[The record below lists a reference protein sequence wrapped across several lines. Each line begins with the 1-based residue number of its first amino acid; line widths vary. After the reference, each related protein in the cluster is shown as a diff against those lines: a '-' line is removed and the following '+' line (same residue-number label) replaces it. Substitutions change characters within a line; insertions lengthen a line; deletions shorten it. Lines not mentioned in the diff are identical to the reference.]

1 MPLKRFFSKID
12 IIRLTVITIY
22 LSFVVITLWNTNK
35 LIQRIEYDERLQME
49 LWGTAQ
55 QKFASGVDLNQPI
68 EPLTFK
74 VLTSKNSIPM
84 IVVDKK
90 NRLLFSNNI
99 DQKKI
104 KKDSISYINKLI
116 EDFSLINEP
125 IEIKFENN
133 FYQKL
138 YYGNSKL
145 VTQLKLYPVA
155 FLIII
160 SILILLIFMYYRSS
174 QIALENKLWSA
185 MAKETA
191 HQLGTPIS
199 SLLGWLM
206 VLEENYDSETLNK
219 MNKDVERLKTISER
233 FSKIGAIPE
242 KKLYKLSSIVDEIVE
257 YMRIRIP
264 TTIEIIVQKKDGEIP
279 INLNK
284 ELIQWVLE
292 NMIKNSIDSIEKKG
306 KIKLEI
312 NWQGKANLKISD
324 TGSGIKKELQ
334 SKVFDAG
341 VSTKTRGW
349 GIGLSLTKRIIEK
362 YHKGRIKLLN
372 SSKNGTEFLIEI
384 PKN

>member
-1 MPLKRFFSKID
+1 MSFKRFFFKID
-12 IIRLTVITIY
+12 IIRLIVITLY
-22 LSFVVITLWNTNK
+22 LCFVVITLWNTNK

-55 QKFASGVDLNQPI
+55 QKFASGIDLNQPI

-84 IVVDKK
+84 IVVDRK

-104 KKDSISYINKLI
+104 KKDSTNYINKLI
-116 EDFSLINEP
+116 KDFSLINEP

-206 VLEENYDSETLNK
+206 VLKENYDSETLNK

-242 KKLYKLSSIVDEIVE
+242 KKLYKLSSIIDEIVE

-264 TTIEIIVQKKDGEIP
+264 ATIEIIVQKEDGEIP

-312 NWQGKANLKISD
+312 NWGSKLSLKISD
-324 TGSGIKKELQ
+324 TGSGIEKEIQ

-349 GIGLSLTKRIIEK
+349 GIGLSLAKRIIEK
-362 YHKGRIKLLN
+362 YHKGKIKLLN

-384 PKN
+384 PIN

>member
-1 MPLKRFFSKID
+1 MSFKRFFFKID
-12 IIRLTVITIY
+12 IIRLTVITLY
-22 LSFVVITLWNTNK
+22 LCFVVITLWNTNK

-84 IVVDKK
+84 IVVDRK

-104 KKDSISYINKLI
+104 KKDSTNYINKLI
-116 EDFSLINEP
+116 KDFSLINEP

-206 VLEENYDSETLNK
+206 VLKENHDSETLNK

-264 TTIEIIVQKKDGEIP
+264 ATIEIIVQKKDGEIP

-312 NWQGKANLKISD
+312 NWGSKLILKISD
-324 TGSGIKKELQ
+324 TGSGIEKEIQ

-349 GIGLSLTKRIIEK
+349 GIGLSLAKRIIEK
-362 YHKGRIKLLN
+362 YHKGKIKLLN

-384 PKN
+384 PIN

>member
-1 MPLKRFFSKID
+1 MSFKRFFFKID
-12 IIRLTVITIY
+12 IIRLTVITLY
-22 LSFVVITLWNTNK
+22 LCFVVITLWNTNK

-264 TTIEIIVQKKDGEIP
+264 ATIEIIVQKKDGEIP

-312 NWQGKANLKISD
+312 NWGGKANLKISD
-324 TGSGIKKELQ
+324 TGSGIEKELQ

-349 GIGLSLTKRIIEK
+349 GIGLSLAKRIIEK
-362 YHKGRIKLLN
+362 YHKGKIKLLN

>member
-1 MPLKRFFSKID
+1 
-12 IIRLTVITIY
+12 
-22 LSFVVITLWNTNK
+22 
-35 LIQRIEYDERLQME
+35 
-49 LWGTAQ
+49 
-55 QKFASGVDLNQPI
+55 
-68 EPLTFK
+68 
-74 VLTSKNSIPM
+74 
-84 IVVDKK
+84 
-90 NRLLFSNNI
+90 
-99 DQKKI
+99 
-104 KKDSISYINKLI
+104 
-116 EDFSLINEP
+116 
-125 IEIKFENN
+125 
-133 FYQKL
+133 
-138 YYGNSKL
+138 
-145 VTQLKLYPVA
+145 
-155 FLIII
+155 
-160 SILILLIFMYYRSS
+160 
-174 QIALENKLWSA
+174 
-185 MAKETA
+185 
-191 HQLGTPIS
+191 
-199 SLLGWLM
+199 
-206 VLEENYDSETLNK
+206 

-242 KKLYKLSSIVDEIVE
+242 KKPYKLSSIVDEIVE

-264 TTIEIIVQKKDGEIP
+264 STIEIIVQKKDGEIP

-312 NWQGKANLKISD
+312 NWRGKANLKISD
-324 TGSGIKKELQ
+324 TGSGIEKELQ

>member
-1 MPLKRFFSKID
+1 MSFKRFFFKID

-22 LSFVVITLWNTNK
+22 LCFVVITLWNTNK

-55 QKFASGVDLNQPI
+55 QKFASDVDLNQPI

-116 EDFSLINEP
+116 DDFSLINEP

-206 VLEENYDSETLNK
+206 VLEENYDSEILNK

-264 TTIEIIVQKKDGEIP
+264 STIEIIVQKKDGEIP

-312 NWQGKANLKISD
+312 NWRGKANLKISD
-324 TGSGIKKELQ
+324 TGSGIEKELQ

>member
-1 MPLKRFFSKID
+1 MSFKRFFFKID
-12 IIRLTVITIY
+12 IIRLIVITLY
-22 LSFVVITLWNTNK
+22 LCFVVITLWNTNK

-55 QKFASGVDLNQPI
+55 QKFASGIDLNQPI

-84 IVVDKK
+84 IVVDRK

-104 KKDSISYINKLI
+104 KKDSTNYINKLI
-116 EDFSLINEP
+116 KDFSLINEP

-206 VLEENYDSETLNK
+206 VLKENYDSETLNK

-242 KKLYKLSSIVDEIVE
+242 KKLYKLSSIIDEIVE

-264 TTIEIIVQKKDGEIP
+264 ATIEIIVQKEDGEIP

-312 NWQGKANLKISD
+312 NWGSKLILKISD
-324 TGSGIKKELQ
+324 TGSGIEKEIQ

-349 GIGLSLTKRIIEK
+349 GIGLSLAKRIIEK
-362 YHKGRIKLLN
+362 YHKGKIKLLN

-384 PKN
+384 PIN

>member
-55 QKFASGVDLNQPI
+55 QKFASDVDLNQPI

-242 KKLYKLSSIVDEIVE
+242 KKPYKLSSIVDEIVE

-264 TTIEIIVQKKDGEIP
+264 STIEIIVQKKDGEIP

-312 NWQGKANLKISD
+312 NWGGKANLKISD

>member
-1 MPLKRFFSKID
+1 MLLKRFFSKID

-55 QKFASGVDLNQPI
+55 QKFASDVDLNQPI

-206 VLEENYDSETLNK
+206 VLEENYDSEILNK

-257 YMRIRIP
+257 YMRIRVP
-264 TTIEIIVQKKDGEIP
+264 STIEIIVQKKDGEIP

-312 NWQGKANLKISD
+312 NWGGKANLKISD
-324 TGSGIKKELQ
+324 TGSGIEKELQ

>member
-1 MPLKRFFSKID
+1 MPFKRFFLKID

-55 QKFASGVDLNQPI
+55 QKFASDVDLNQPI

-242 KKLYKLSSIVDEIVE
+242 KKPYKLSSIVDEIVE

-264 TTIEIIVQKKDGEIP
+264 STIEIIVQKKDGEIP

-312 NWQGKANLKISD
+312 NWGGKANLKISD
-324 TGSGIKKELQ
+324 TGSGIEKELQ
-334 SKVFDAG
+334 NKVFDAG

>member
-1 MPLKRFFSKID
+1 MSFKRFFFKID
-12 IIRLTVITIY
+12 IIRLIVITLY
-22 LSFVVITLWNTNK
+22 LCFVVITLWNTNK

-104 KKDSISYINKLI
+104 KKDSTNYINKLI
-116 EDFSLINEP
+116 KDFSLINEP
-125 IEIKFENN
+125 IEIKFEND

-145 VTQLKLYPVA
+145 VTKLKLYPVA

-206 VLEENYDSETLNK
+206 VLKENHDSETLNK

-264 TTIEIIVQKKDGEIP
+264 ATIEIIVQKEDGEIP

-312 NWQGKANLKISD
+312 NWGSKLILKISD
-324 TGSGIKKELQ
+324 TGSGIEKEIQ

-349 GIGLSLTKRIIEK
+349 GIGLSLAKRIIEK
-362 YHKGRIKLLN
+362 YHKGKIKLLN

-384 PKN
+384 PIN

>member
-1 MPLKRFFSKID
+1 MSFKKFFFKID
-12 IIRLTVITIY
+12 IIRLIVITLY
-22 LSFVVITLWNTNK
+22 LCFVVITLWNTNK

-84 IVVDKK
+84 IVVDRK

-104 KKDSISYINKLI
+104 KKDSTSYVNKLI
-116 EDFSLINEP
+116 KDFSLINEP

-145 VTQLKLYPVA
+145 VTKLKLYPVA

-206 VLEENYDSETLNK
+206 VLEENYDPETLNK

-264 TTIEIIVQKKDGEIP
+264 ETIEIIVQKKDGEIP

-312 NWQGKANLKISD
+312 NWGSKLILKISD
-324 TGSGIKKELQ
+324 TGSGIEKEIQ

-349 GIGLSLTKRIIEK
+349 GIGLSLAKRIIEK
-362 YHKGRIKLLN
+362 YHKGKIKLLN

-384 PKN
+384 PIN

>member
-1 MPLKRFFSKID
+1 MSFKRFFFKID
-12 IIRLTVITIY
+12 IIRLTVITLY
-22 LSFVVITLWNTNK
+22 LCFVVITLWNTNK

-84 IVVDKK
+84 IVVDRK

-104 KKDSISYINKLI
+104 KKDSTNYINKLI
-116 EDFSLINEP
+116 KDFSLINEP

-206 VLEENYDSETLNK
+206 VLKENYDSETLNK

-264 TTIEIIVQKKDGEIP
+264 STIEIIVQKKDGEVP

-312 NWQGKANLKISD
+312 NWRGKANLKISD
-324 TGSGIKKELQ
+324 TGSGIEKELQ

>member
-1 MPLKRFFSKID
+1 MPFKRFFLKID

-55 QKFASGVDLNQPI
+55 QKLASGADLNRPI

-84 IVVDKK
+84 IVVDRK

-264 TTIEIIVQKKDGEIP
+264 STIEIIVQKKDGEIP

-312 NWQGKANLKISD
+312 NWGGKANLKISD

-384 PKN
+384 PIN

>member
-1 MPLKRFFSKID
+1 MSFKRFFFKID
-12 IIRLTVITIY
+12 IIRLTVITLY
-22 LSFVVITLWNTNK
+22 LCFVVITLWNTNK

-84 IVVDKK
+84 IVVDRK

-104 KKDSISYINKLI
+104 KKDSTNYINKLI
-116 EDFSLINEP
+116 KDFSLINEP

-206 VLEENYDSETLNK
+206 VLKENHDSETLNK

-264 TTIEIIVQKKDGEIP
+264 ATIEIIVQKEDGEIP

-312 NWQGKANLKISD
+312 NWGSKLILKISD
-324 TGSGIKKELQ
+324 TGSGIEKEIQ

-349 GIGLSLTKRIIEK
+349 GIGLSLAKRIIEK
-362 YHKGRIKLLN
+362 YHKGKIKLLN

-384 PKN
+384 PIN

>member
-55 QKFASGVDLNQPI
+55 QKFASDVDLNQPI

-116 EDFSLINEP
+116 DDFSLINEP

-242 KKLYKLSSIVDEIVE
+242 KKPYKLSSIVDEIVE

-264 TTIEIIVQKKDGEIP
+264 STIEIIVQKKDGEIP

-312 NWQGKANLKISD
+312 NWRGKANLKISD
-324 TGSGIKKELQ
+324 TGSGIEKELQ

>member
-1 MPLKRFFSKID
+1 MSFKKFFFKID
-12 IIRLTVITIY
+12 IIRLIVITLY
-22 LSFVVITLWNTNK
+22 LCFVVITLWNTNK

-84 IVVDKK
+84 IVVDRK

-104 KKDSISYINKLI
+104 KKDSTNYINKLI
-116 EDFSLINEP
+116 KDFSLINEP

-145 VTQLKLYPVA
+145 VTKLKLYPVA

-206 VLEENYDSETLNK
+206 VLKENHDSETLNK

-264 TTIEIIVQKKDGEIP
+264 ATIEIIVQKKDGEIP

-312 NWQGKANLKISD
+312 NWGGKANLKILD
-324 TGSGIKKELQ
+324 TGSGIEKELQ

-349 GIGLSLTKRIIEK
+349 GIGLSLAKRIIEK
-362 YHKGRIKLLN
+362 YHKGKIKLLN

-384 PKN
+384 PIN

>member
-116 EDFSLINEP
+116 DDFSLINEP

-206 VLEENYDSETLNK
+206 VLEENYDSEILNK

-242 KKLYKLSSIVDEIVE
+242 KKPYKLSSIVDEIVE

-264 TTIEIIVQKKDGEIP
+264 STIEIIVQKKDGEIP

-324 TGSGIKKELQ
+324 TGSGIEKELQ

>member
-1 MPLKRFFSKID
+1 MSFKRFFFKID
-12 IIRLTVITIY
+12 IIRLTVITLY
-22 LSFVVITLWNTNK
+22 LCFVVITLWNTNK

-104 KKDSISYINKLI
+104 KKDSTNYINKLI
-116 EDFSLINEP
+116 KDFSLINEP

-206 VLEENYDSETLNK
+206 VLKENHDSETLNK

-264 TTIEIIVQKKDGEIP
+264 ATIEIIVQKEDGEIP

-312 NWQGKANLKISD
+312 NWGSKLILKISD
-324 TGSGIKKELQ
+324 TGSGIEKEIQ

-349 GIGLSLTKRIIEK
+349 GIGLSLAKRIIEK
-362 YHKGRIKLLN
+362 YHKGKIKLLN

-384 PKN
+384 PIN

>member
-1 MPLKRFFSKID
+1 MPLKKFFSKID

-55 QKFASGVDLNQPI
+55 QKFASDVDLNQPI

-99 DQKKI
+99 DQKKF

-242 KKLYKLSSIVDEIVE
+242 KKPYKLSSIVDEIVE

-264 TTIEIIVQKKDGEIP
+264 STIEIIVQKKDGEIP

-312 NWQGKANLKISD
+312 NWGGKANLKISD
-324 TGSGIKKELQ
+324 TGSGIEKELQ

>member
-1 MPLKRFFSKID
+1 MSFKRFFFKID
-12 IIRLTVITIY
+12 IIRLTVITLY
-22 LSFVVITLWNTNK
+22 LCFVVITLWNTNK

-84 IVVDKK
+84 IVVDRK

-104 KKDSISYINKLI
+104 KKDSTNYINKLI
-116 EDFSLINEP
+116 KDFSLINEP

-206 VLEENYDSETLNK
+206 VLKENYDSETLNK

-242 KKLYKLSSIVDEIVE
+242 KKLYKLSSIIDEIVE

-264 TTIEIIVQKKDGEIP
+264 ATIEIIVQKKDGEIP

-312 NWQGKANLKISD
+312 NWGGKANLKISD
-324 TGSGIKKELQ
+324 TGSGIEKELQ

-384 PKN
+384 PIN

>member
-55 QKFASGVDLNQPI
+55 QKFASDVDLNQPI

-242 KKLYKLSSIVDEIVE
+242 KKPYKLSSIVDEIVE

-264 TTIEIIVQKKDGEIP
+264 STIEIIVQKKDGEIP

-306 KIKLEI
+306 KIKIEI
-312 NWQGKANLKISD
+312 NWGGKANLKISD

>member
-55 QKFASGVDLNQPI
+55 QKFASDVDLNQPI

-116 EDFSLINEP
+116 GDFSLINEP

-242 KKLYKLSSIVDEIVE
+242 KKPYKLSSIVDEIVE

-264 TTIEIIVQKKDGEIP
+264 STIEIIVQKKDGEIP

-312 NWQGKANLKISD
+312 NWRGKANLKISD
-324 TGSGIKKELQ
+324 TGSGIEKELQ

>member
-1 MPLKRFFSKID
+1 MPFKRFFFKID

-55 QKFASGVDLNQPI
+55 QKFASDVDLNQPI

-264 TTIEIIVQKKDGEIP
+264 STIEIIVQKKDGEIP

-312 NWQGKANLKISD
+312 NWRGKANLKISD
-324 TGSGIKKELQ
+324 TGSGIEKELQ

>member
-55 QKFASGVDLNQPI
+55 QKLASGVDLNQPI

-74 VLTSKNSIPM
+74 VLTSNNSIPM
-84 IVVDKK
+84 IVVDRK

-104 KKDSISYINKLI
+104 KKDSTNYINKLI
-116 EDFSLINEP
+116 KDFSLINEP

-206 VLEENYDSETLNK
+206 VLKENYDSETLNK

-264 TTIEIIVQKKDGEIP
+264 ATIEIIVQKKDGEIP

-312 NWQGKANLKISD
+312 NWGGKVKLKISD
-324 TGSGIKKELQ
+324 TGSGIEKELQ

-362 YHKGRIKLLN
+362 YHQGRIKLLN

>member
-12 IIRLTVITIY
+12 IIRLIVITIY

-55 QKFASGVDLNQPI
+55 QKFASGIDLNQPI

-84 IVVDKK
+84 IVVDRK

-104 KKDSISYINKLI
+104 KKDSLNYINKLI
-116 EDFSLINEP
+116 KDFSLINEP

-264 TTIEIIVQKKDGEIP
+264 STIEIIVQKKDGEIP

-312 NWQGKANLKISD
+312 NWGGKANLKISD
-324 TGSGIKKELQ
+324 TGSGIEKELQ
-334 SKVFDAG
+334 SKIFDAG
-341 VSTKTRGW
+341 VSTKIRGW
-349 GIGLSLTKRIIEK
+349 GIGLSLAKRIIEK

-384 PKN
+384 PIN

>member
-1 MPLKRFFSKID
+1 MSFKRFFFKID
-12 IIRLTVITIY
+12 IIRLTVITLY

-104 KKDSISYINKLI
+104 KKDSTNYINKLI
-116 EDFSLINEP
+116 KDFSLINEP

-145 VTQLKLYPVA
+145 VTKLKLYPVA

-206 VLEENYDSETLNK
+206 VLKENHDSETLNK

-264 TTIEIIVQKKDGEIP
+264 ATIEIIVQKKDGEIP

-312 NWQGKANLKISD
+312 NWGSKLILKISD
-324 TGSGIKKELQ
+324 TGSGIEKEIQ

-349 GIGLSLTKRIIEK
+349 GIGLSLAKRIIEK
-362 YHKGRIKLLN
+362 YHKGKIKLLS

-384 PKN
+384 PIN

>member
-55 QKFASGVDLNQPI
+55 QKFASDVDLNQPI

-116 EDFSLINEP
+116 GDFSLINEP

-242 KKLYKLSSIVDEIVE
+242 KKPYKLSSIVDEIVE

-264 TTIEIIVQKKDGEIP
+264 STIEIIVQKKDGEIP

-312 NWQGKANLKISD
+312 NWRGKANLKISD

>member
-1 MPLKRFFSKID
+1 MPFKRFFLKID

-55 QKFASGVDLNQPI
+55 QKFASDVDLNQPI

-242 KKLYKLSSIVDEIVE
+242 KKPYKLSSIVDEIVE

-264 TTIEIIVQKKDGEIP
+264 STIEIIVQKKDGEIP

-312 NWQGKANLKISD
+312 NWGGKANLKISD
-324 TGSGIKKELQ
+324 TGSGIEKELQ

>member
-1 MPLKRFFSKID
+1 MPFKRFFFKID

-116 EDFSLINEP
+116 DDFSLINEP

-174 QIALENKLWSA
+174 QIALENKLSSA

-242 KKLYKLSSIVDEIVE
+242 KKPYKLSSIVDEIVE

-264 TTIEIIVQKKDGEIP
+264 STIEIIVQKKDGEVP

-312 NWQGKANLKISD
+312 NWRGKANLKISD
-324 TGSGIKKELQ
+324 TGSGIEKELQ

>member
-1 MPLKRFFSKID
+1 MSFKRFFFKID
-12 IIRLTVITIY
+12 IIRLIVITLY
-22 LSFVVITLWNTNK
+22 LCFVVITLWNTNK

-84 IVVDKK
+84 IVVDRK

-104 KKDSISYINKLI
+104 KKDSTNYINKLI
-116 EDFSLINEP
+116 KDFSLINEP

-206 VLEENYDSETLNK
+206 VLKENYDSETLNK

-264 TTIEIIVQKKDGEIP
+264 ATIEIIVQKKDGEIP

-312 NWQGKANLKISD
+312 NWGSKLILKISD
-324 TGSGIKKELQ
+324 TGSGIEKEIQ

-349 GIGLSLTKRIIEK
+349 GIGLSLAKRIIEK
-362 YHKGRIKLLN
+362 YHKGKIKLLN

-384 PKN
+384 PIN

>member
-1 MPLKRFFSKID
+1 MSFKRFFFKID
-12 IIRLTVITIY
+12 IIRLTVITLY
-22 LSFVVITLWNTNK
+22 LCFVVITLWNTNK

-84 IVVDKK
+84 IVVDRK

-104 KKDSISYINKLI
+104 KKDSTNYINKLI
-116 EDFSLINEP
+116 KDFSLINEP

-155 FLIII
+155 FIIII

-206 VLEENYDSETLNK
+206 VLKENYDSETLNK

-264 TTIEIIVQKKDGEIP
+264 ATIEIIVQKEDGEIP

-312 NWQGKANLKISD
+312 NWGSKLSLKISD
-324 TGSGIKKELQ
+324 TGSGIEKEIQ

-349 GIGLSLTKRIIEK
+349 GIGLSLAKRIIEK
-362 YHKGRIKLLN
+362 YHKGKIKLLN

-384 PKN
+384 PIN

>member
-1 MPLKRFFSKID
+1 MPLKRFFLKID

-55 QKFASGVDLNQPI
+55 QKFASDVDLNQPI

-264 TTIEIIVQKKDGEIP
+264 ATIEIIVQKKDGEIP

-312 NWQGKANLKISD
+312 NWGGKANLKISD
-324 TGSGIKKELQ
+324 TGSGIEKELQ

-349 GIGLSLTKRIIEK
+349 GIGLSLAKRIIEK
-362 YHKGRIKLLN
+362 YHRGRIKLLN

>member
-1 MPLKRFFSKID
+1 MPFKRFFLKID

-55 QKFASGVDLNQPI
+55 QKFASDVDLNQPI

-242 KKLYKLSSIVDEIVE
+242 KKPYKLSSIVDEIVE

-264 TTIEIIVQKKDGEIP
+264 STIEIIVQKKDGEIP

-312 NWQGKANLKISD
+312 NWGGKANLKISD
-324 TGSGIKKELQ
+324 TGSGIEKELQ

-384 PKN
+384 PIN

>member
-1 MPLKRFFSKID
+1 MPFKRFFLKID

-55 QKFASGVDLNQPI
+55 QKFASDVDLNQPI

-242 KKLYKLSSIVDEIVE
+242 KKPYKLSSIVDEIVE

-264 TTIEIIVQKKDGEIP
+264 STIEIIVQKKDGEIP

-312 NWQGKANLKISD
+312 NWGGKANLKISD

>member
-55 QKFASGVDLNQPI
+55 QKFASDVDLNQPI

-99 DQKKI
+99 DQKKF

-242 KKLYKLSSIVDEIVE
+242 KKPYKLSSIVDEIVE

-264 TTIEIIVQKKDGEIP
+264 STIEIIVQKKDGEIP

-306 KIKLEI
+306 KIKIEI
-312 NWQGKANLKISD
+312 NWGGKANLKISD
-324 TGSGIKKELQ
+324 TGSGIEKELQ

>member
-55 QKFASGVDLNQPI
+55 QKFASDVDLNQPI

-116 EDFSLINEP
+116 DDFSLINEP

-242 KKLYKLSSIVDEIVE
+242 KKPYKLSSIVDEIVE

-264 TTIEIIVQKKDGEIP
+264 STIEIIVQKKDGEIP

-312 NWQGKANLKISD
+312 NWGDKASLKISD
-324 TGSGIKKELQ
+324 TGSGIEKELQ

>member
-84 IVVDKK
+84 IVVDNK

-116 EDFSLINEP
+116 DDFSLINEP

-206 VLEENYDSETLNK
+206 VLEENYDSEILNK

-264 TTIEIIVQKKDGEIP
+264 STIEIIVQKKDGEIP

-312 NWQGKANLKISD
+312 NWRGKANLKISD
-324 TGSGIKKELQ
+324 TGSGIEKELQ

>member
-1 MPLKRFFSKID
+1 MPFKRFFLKID

-55 QKFASGVDLNQPI
+55 QKFASDVDLNQPI

-84 IVVDKK
+84 IVVDNK

-116 EDFSLINEP
+116 DDFSLINEP

-264 TTIEIIVQKKDGEIP
+264 TTIEIIVQKKDGEVP

-312 NWQGKANLKISD
+312 NWRGKANLKISD
-324 TGSGIKKELQ
+324 TGSGIEKELQ

>member
-1 MPLKRFFSKID
+1 MSFKRFFFKID
-12 IIRLTVITIY
+12 IIRLTVITLY
-22 LSFVVITLWNTNK
+22 LCFVVITLWNTNK

-84 IVVDKK
+84 IVVDRK

-104 KKDSISYINKLI
+104 KKDSTNYINKLI
-116 EDFSLINEP
+116 KDFSLINEP

-155 FLIII
+155 FIIII

-206 VLEENYDSETLNK
+206 VLKENYDSETLNK

-264 TTIEIIVQKKDGEIP
+264 ATIEIIVQKKDGEIP

-312 NWQGKANLKISD
+312 NWGSKLSLKISD
-324 TGSGIKKELQ
+324 TGSGIEKEIQ

-349 GIGLSLTKRIIEK
+349 GIGLSLAKRIIEK
-362 YHKGRIKLLN
+362 YHKGKIKLLN

-384 PKN
+384 PIN

>member
-55 QKFASGVDLNQPI
+55 QKFASDVDLNQPI

-233 FSKIGAIPE
+233 FSKIGALPE

-264 TTIEIIVQKKDGEIP
+264 ATIEIIVQKKDGEIP

-312 NWQGKANLKISD
+312 NWGGKANLKISD
-324 TGSGIKKELQ
+324 TGSGIEKELQ